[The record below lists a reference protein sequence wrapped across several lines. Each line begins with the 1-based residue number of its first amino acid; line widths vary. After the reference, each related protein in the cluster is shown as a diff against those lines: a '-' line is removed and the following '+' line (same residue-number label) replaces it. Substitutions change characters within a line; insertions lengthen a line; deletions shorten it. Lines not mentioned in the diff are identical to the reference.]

1 MYIYIYVYIHTHTYV
16 HICIYTHENAQEPV
30 QAART
35 RGSARSS
42 HRTTHTAEA
51 THCNNS
57 TLPQQRYATDW
68 SAVTRGSDVSA
79 IKSGLTGLEAIS
91 GSYSLR
97 QLHDDGREGR
107 DSVSEIILEGVRVA
121 VLERLTPAHG
131 APCAFSKTRWLF
143 DESDDADDPVGKLDD
158 DMQNAFKALAQ
169 VDLQRRR
176 AGADRSLVQRAVST
190 KGSTAKREGASVGGI
205 ECDLRAFA

>member
-1 MYIYIYVYIHTHTYV
+1 MYLI
-16 HICIYTHENAQEPV
+16 ENAQEPV

-35 RGSARSS
+35 RGSARSI
-42 HRTTHTAEA
+42 HHTTHTAEA

-57 TLPQQRYATDW
+57 KLPQQRYATGW

-97 QLHDDGREGR
+97 QLHDDGREGG
-107 DSVSEIILEGVRVA
+107 DSVSEIILEGVRAA
-121 VLERLTPAHG
+121 VLKRLLPAHG

-143 DESDDADDPVGKLDD
+143 DESDDADDPVGKLND
-158 DMQNAFKALAQ
+158 DMQNVLKALAQ
-169 VDLQRRR
+169 IDLQRRR
-176 AGADRSLVQRAVST
+176 AGADGSLVQRAVST
-190 KGSTAKREGASVGGI
+190 KGSATKREGASAGGV
-205 ECDLRAFA
+205 ECDLCAFA